1 MEGLFQKGGYQMTLT
16 DAEKAYQRIKEDI
29 VTLKMR
35 PGALIREAGLM
46 QELEFGRTPIREALK
61 RLQTENLV
69 IASPRRG
76 MFVADI
82 AITDLTQIY
91 EIRVELEAL
100 CARLAAQRATTKQ
113 LHEMRALVEECQ
125 QADLD
130 DKEQLMALDRSFHT
144 LLGRASHNRFLHSE
158 LDRLT
163 NLSLRIWYL
172 ALAFAQPEDFD
183 IHAHADILQ
192 AIETGDEQLAESRMR
207 RHIVHFHETI
217 KQYL

>member
-1 MEGLFQKGGYQMTLT
+1 LAGLFQDGGNQMTLT

-35 PGALIREAGLM
+35 PGALIHEVDLM
-46 QELEFGRTPIREALK
+46 EELEFGRTPIREALK
-61 RLQTENLV
+61 RLQSENLV

-100 CARLAAQRATTKQ
+100 CARLAAQRATSQQ
-113 LHEMRALVEECQ
+113 LHEMKALVDECQ
-125 QADLD
+125 QAAQN
-130 DKEQLMALDRSFHT
+130 DKEQLMALDRRFHG
-144 LLGRASHNRFLHSE
+144 LLAKASQNRFLRSE
-158 LDRLT
+158 LDRFN

-172 ALAFAQPEDFD
+172 ALAYAQPEDLD
-183 IHAHADILQ
+183 IPAHADILR
-192 AIETGDEQLAESRMR
+192 AIETGDEEQAERRMR

>member
-1 MEGLFQKGGYQMTLT
+1 MVDLHKDGDNQMTLT

-35 PGALIREAGLM
+35 PGALIRETDLM
-46 QELEFGRTPIREALK
+46 EDLGFGRTPIREALK
-61 RLQTENLV
+61 RLQSENLV

-100 CARLAAQRATTKQ
+100 CARLAALRATSQ
-113 LHEMRALVEECQ
+113 QVQEMKVFITEKPQTSQGA
-125 QADLD
+125 
-130 DKEQLMALDRSFHT
+130 KEQLMDFDRKFHAL
-144 LLGRASHNRFLHSE
+144 LAQASHNRFLQSE
-158 LDRLT
+158 LDRFT
-163 NLSLRIWYL
+163 NLSLRIWHL
-172 ALAFAQPEDFD
+172 ALPYAQPEDLD
-183 IHAHADILQ
+183 IHAHVDILR
-192 AIETGDEQLAESRMR
+192 AIEAGDEGEAERRMR